1 MKILIT
7 RHGQT
12 DWNVLGKI
20 QGQTDIELND
30 NGRQQAK
37 ETGELIKNEN
47 IDIIITSPLKRAKE
61 TSIIIN
67 ENFNVTIIEDN
78 RLMERNFGKSEGLTK
93 DDRRKLKEIN
103 PEVNDVWNYNKNI
116 DFNGMETMQDFC
128 NRIYKF
134 LDEII
139 NKYRYKNILI
149 VTHGG
154 VSVPIKC
161 YFMKYP
167 LENLCDRDAVKGLKN
182 CEITKFEIDCN

>member
-47 IDIIITSPLKRAKE
+47 IDIIITSPLKRAKQTAE
-61 TSIIIN
+61 IIN

>member
-61 TSIIIN
+61 TAKIIN

-78 RLMERNFGKSEGLTK
+78 RLMERNFGNSEGLTK

-154 VSVPIKC
+154 VYVPIKC

-167 LENLCDRDAVKGLKN
+167 LENLCDRDSVKGLKN

>member
-61 TSIIIN
+61 TAKIIN

-182 CEITKFEIDCN
+182 CEITKFELDCN